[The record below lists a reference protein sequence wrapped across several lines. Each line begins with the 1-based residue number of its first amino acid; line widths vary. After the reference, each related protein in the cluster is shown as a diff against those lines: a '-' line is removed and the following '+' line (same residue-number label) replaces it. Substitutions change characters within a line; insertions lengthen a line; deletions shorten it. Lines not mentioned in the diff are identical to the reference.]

1 VVINFSVEQQRF
13 GGDAANVEAC
23 AAQLVFFFNQ
33 AGLQSELAGAE
44 SGRISAGPSADDGDV
59 INSVWQ
65 NSAPS
70 DWKIVSRQTSDCKA
84 AVSSQQSAAAV
95 VLLLFRTALD
105 SGEGAWDSPRNHG
118 MKTKEMK

>member
-1 VVINFSVEQQRF
+1 VQARATELVI
-13 GGDAANVEAC
+13 
-23 AAQLVFFFNQ
+23 VFNES
-33 AGLQSELAGAE
+33 GLQSKLAGAE
-44 SGRISAGPSADDGDV
+44 RSRVSARASADDGDV

-95 VLLLFRTALD
+95 VLLLFRTTLD
-105 SGEGAWDSPRNHG
+105 SGEGAWDSPG
-118 MKTKEMK
+118 TMG